1 MSRISKNHLTAGAN
15 QHNLCLLHLIK
26 ERFLREAAPPK
37 SKAGKWLEVWMRV
50 VKAADWSCIHDVRQA
65 YRSADPV
72 KVASGRNVTV
82 FNVCGNDYRLIVAIH
97 YDKRRVYTLRFM
109 THAYYDKEFWKHE
122 L

>member
-1 MSRISKNHLTAGAN
+1 
-15 QHNLCLLHLIK
+15 LHIIK
-26 ERFLREAAPPK
+26 EKFLKEAAPPK
-37 SKAGKWLEVWMRV
+37 TKAGKWLDAWTMV
-50 VKAADWSCIHDVRQA
+50 VKAAEWRSIHDVRQT

-72 KVASGRNVTV
+72 KVASGRNVIV

-109 THAYYDKEFWKHE
+109 THADYDKNHWKQE